1 MPAAT
6 TDRGAII
13 HFAGFHR
20 LSPALD
26 QQSRPCFSSQAGDG
40 PARCGWERFFTAMR
54 AGDLALELHP
64 EDAAS
69 ARFVPASHA
78 RREGERSAALSRAWE
93 HAKRFWKAFAS

>member
-1 MPAAT
+1 MPSIT

-13 HFAGFHR
+13 HFAGFRR

-26 QQSRPCFSSQAGDG
+26 DRSRPAFSTQAGDG
-40 PARCGWERFFTAMR
+40 LARCGWESFFAAMR
-54 AGDLALELHP
+54 AGGLALEIDP

-69 ARFVPASHA
+69 ARFVPASQA
-78 RREGERSAALSRAWE
+78 RREGAQRAALPRAWE